1 MKLTIFGAT
10 GRTGRH
16 LLEQAL
22 ADGHEVTAFV
32 RDPAK
37 LPVQDERLH
46 VVQGDIRDAQRVE
59 EAVRGADAVL
69 SALSSGKEVLT
80 QAAQHIIPAMRAHG
94 VRRLISLVGAGV
106 PDAQDPSSAGRSFM
120 RGLMKLVARDVLQDA
135 ERHAE
140 LVRESGLD
148 WTLVRPPRL
157 DDGPRE
163 RTYRT
168 GILKLGPAESI
179 SRADVAD
186 FMLKLAGDHQYVR
199 QAPMVS
205 Y

>member
-1 MKLTIFGAT
+1 
-10 GRTGRH
+10 
-16 LLEQAL
+16 
-22 ADGHEVTAFV
+22 
-32 RDPAK
+32 
-37 LPVQDERLH
+37 
-46 VVQGDIRDAQRVE
+46 
-59 EAVRGADAVL
+59 VL

>member
-1 MKLTIFGAT
+1 
-10 GRTGRH
+10 
-16 LLEQAL
+16 
-22 ADGHEVTAFV
+22 
-32 RDPAK
+32 
-37 LPVQDERLH
+37 
-46 VVQGDIRDAQRVE
+46 
-59 EAVRGADAVL
+59 
-69 SALSSGKEVLT
+69 
-80 QAAQHIIPAMRAHG
+80 
-94 VRRLISLVGAGV
+94 
-106 PDAQDPSSAGRSFM
+106 M

-157 DDGPRE
+157 NDGPRE